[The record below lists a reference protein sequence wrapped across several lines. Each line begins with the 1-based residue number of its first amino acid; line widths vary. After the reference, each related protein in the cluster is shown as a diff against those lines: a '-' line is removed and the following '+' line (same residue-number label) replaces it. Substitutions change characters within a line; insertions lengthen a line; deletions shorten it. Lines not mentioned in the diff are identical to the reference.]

1 MTELDSSAQN
11 SISLVDH
18 EGLKNGIILA
28 FYPRGSLQSQNQ
40 YFVLILIPSL
50 RAPLI
55 IVDFPCI
62 ESWAKLVSGRKC
74 WLSGAAP
81 LRRGSFHPLCNL
93 WLCPHTSFTFDGF
106 PEDLLKKCSTCF
118 LSAFGFRT
126 CSAHPP
132 HPPLP
137 LPLQQKFGQTR
148 GGHST
153 IKSNMDFIQL
163 FGNVWVLQPDKIKLK
178 VVYLGK
184 PFFKKIIFC
193 LFVSWVSCSE
203 FKESAFGI
211 FLAQINPYFRPAPN
225 PVGLSSGLP
234 LIPNFLIGNSE
245 STFSS
250 FDLCLLIISSKPY
263 FASHFI

>member
-106 PEDLLKKCSTCF
+106 PEDLLNNAPP
-118 LSAFGFRT
+118 AFYQHLALELVLCIPSSPSPRQVPRLTSCGSENLT
-126 CSAHPP
+126 TPP
-132 HPPLP
+132 PAAE
-137 LPLQQKFGQTR
+137 
-148 GGHST
+148 
-153 IKSNMDFIQL
+153 
-163 FGNVWVLQPDKIKLK
+163 VWPD
-178 VVYLGK
+178 
-184 PFFKKIIFC
+184 
-193 LFVSWVSCSE
+193 
-203 FKESAFGI
+203 
-211 FLAQINPYFRPAPN
+211 
-225 PVGLSSGLP
+225 
-234 LIPNFLIGNSE
+234 
-245 STFSS
+245 
-250 FDLCLLIISSKPY
+250 
-263 FASHFI
+263 